1 MALSKTRK
9 KAVWFVWL
17 VIASISLPLM
27 YLADPPKSDS
37 LSTIVA
43 VCTVF
48 MITALFNFRV
58 KGTDIIVLQGI
69 GLPAFLIFGLF
80 VEALMTQFGIMVYL
94 ASQRLGKSNLYR
106 IPVNSIMF
114 LAVSAS
120 AAGAYYGL
128 GGKTESM
135 GSHLFSLDLLPVFGF
150 YLAAYLVNEICIY
163 SYRRWL
169 LQEPVNNKWFDK
181 DMIWEAVITLLMM
194 PLGIAFYTMYSA
206 RGLTGMFMIAVP
218 MVALSIIIR
227 LINTSQDLVQFL
239 QKVNHLGQKLT
250 EELSSSHVIDLLTRK
265 IPEMLPVDYLYIIS
279 YRFPDKPK
287 VMHLYRKSDSG
298 NFIPFQQEADI
309 SPSVYREGKS
319 IIGVKSKQNYPF
331 LQAISDGRAKSY
343 LSVPMM
349 YHGQVAGVLTVASHQ
364 SKAYVKSNRIG
375 MEIVGDFLAIALENA
390 RNFEI
395 RKKQSERDPL
405 TDLYNYRFLM
415 KTLDHLYDDL
425 SVDVF
430 TLIMMDIDDFKMI
443 NDSFGHQNGNAVLV
457 GVANRLRSTVK
468 DLGTITRF
476 GGEEFTVVL
485 PKINR
490 NIGFAVAESIRQAVA
505 NEPFLVYIEEERR
518 YRQIHI
524 TISIGLSTARVDGS
538 SPAELITNAD
548 HAMYIGAKRKGK
560 NKVARYV

>member
-1 MALSKTRK
+1 MSKTRK
-9 KAVWFVWL
+9 RAVWLVWL
-17 VIASISLPLM
+17 VIVSISLPLM

-37 LSTIVA
+37 FSTIVA
-43 VCTVF
+43 VCAVF

-69 GLPAFLIFGLF
+69 GLAAFLIFGLF

-94 ASQRLGKSNLYR
+94 ASQRLGKSDLYR
-106 IPVNSIMF
+106 IPLNSVMF

-120 AAGAYYGL
+120 AAGVYYGL
-128 GGKTESM
+128 GGKTEMM
-135 GSHLFSLDLLPVFGF
+135 GSHLFSLNLVQVFGF
-150 YLAAYLVNEICIY
+150 YLAAYLVNEIFIF
-163 SYRRWL
+163 SIRRWL
-169 LQEPVNNKWFDK
+169 FQEPVSNKWFDK
-181 DMIWEAVITLLMM
+181 DMIWEAVITIMMM
-194 PLGIAFYTMYSA
+194 PLGIAFYTMYA
-206 RGLTGMFMIAVP
+206 TRGLTGMFMIAVP

-250 EELSSSHVIDLLTRK
+250 EELSRNHVVDLLTRK
-265 IPEMLPVDYLYIIS
+265 VPEMLPVDYLYIVS
-279 YRFPDKPK
+279 YRLPDKPK
-287 VMHLYRKSDSG
+287 VIHLYRKSESD

-319 IIGVKSKQNYPF
+319 VIGLRSKESYPF
-331 LQAISDGRAKSY
+331 LQAISDGQAKSF

-349 YHGQVAGVLTVASHQ
+349 YHGQVTGVLTVASHQ
-364 SKAYVKSNRIG
+364 SKAYAKSNRIG

-395 RKKQSERDPL
+395 RKKQSEHDPL

-415 KTLDHLYDDL
+415 KTLDQLYDDL

-430 TLIMMDIDDFKMI
+430 SVIMMDIDDFKLI

-468 DLGTITRF
+468 DLGIISRF

-490 NIGFAVAESIRQAVA
+490 NVGFAVAESIRQAVA
-505 NEPFLVYIEEERR
+505 DDPFLVYIEEERR

-524 TISIGLSTARVDGS
+524 TISIGVSTARLDGS
-538 SPAELITNAD
+538 SPSELLTNAD

-560 NKVARYV
+560 NKVARYI